1 MDHHFDLVIR
11 NGTVFDGT
19 GSEPRDGDVAIS
31 GARIVEVG
39 TVSGTGTEEID
50 AKGMIVTPGFVD
62 LHTHYDAQVTWS
74 SEITPS
80 SWNGVTTAMIG
91 NCGVGFAPCKP
102 EQRDMLVKLM
112 EGVEDIPE
120 VVLTE
125 GLPWNWESF
134 EDYLDALE
142 ARPYDLDVVT
152 QVPHAALRVFVMG
165 QRGSDR
171 EPATADDRASMAAL
185 AAAGVKAGAQ
195 GFSTSRT
202 INHKTLDGRH
212 IPTLKADEAELTEI
226 AQALAKA
233 GSGWLQVI
241 SDFDEP
247 EEEMA
252 LLRRLVER
260 SRRPMSITILQ
271 RDNKPEEWRRLMA
284 RIAEAQQAGLPMMG
298 QVLTRPTGIMLGF
311 EISQNPF
318 IGRPSWK
325 EIEALPFPEKMQRL
339 VQPEFRARLISETI
353 EDETLL
359 RRVTKWER
367 IFPLCDPPDYE
378 PPAER
383 SVAAI
388 AAREGRK
395 PAEVAYDLLL
405 EKGGKTILYRPLSN
419 YTYGTLDTVHDMM
432 SHPNTLIGLGDGGA
446 HVGILS
452 DASAITYMLT
462 HWTRDRRR
470 GARLPLPWAIKRL
483 TSDNARAI
491 GLNDRGI
498 IRRGAKADINVIDYD
513 RLNVHAPEVVYDLP
527 GRGRRLIQRT
537 EGYLATLVSGQ
548 VVTREGQTTGSLPG
562 RLVRGAQA
570 APAIAEAAE

>member
-1 MDHHFDLVIR
+1 MDRHFDLVIR

-50 AKGMIVTPGFVD
+50 AKGLIVTPGFVD

-171 EPATADDRASMAAL
+171 EPATADDRARMAAL

-383 SVAAI
+383 SVAAM